1 MKKLAAS
8 LAMISL
14 LSLVPAA
21 FAVDNDLPAP
31 TPKDSRLMDREASPA
46 TSTIPRRED
55 EVWHAGDLRP
65 SGLYMGPDGV
75 LHYVPTQNPRL
86 KLY

>member
-1 MKKLAAS
+1 MKKLGAS

-14 LSLVPAA
+14 LSLVPAV
-21 FAVDNDLPAP
+21 FAADNSLTAP
-31 TPKDSRLMDREASPA
+31 PPQDSRLVGSD
-46 TSTIPRRED
+46 TSHESRSVKAIED
-55 EVWHAGDLRP
+55 EVWQAGDLRP